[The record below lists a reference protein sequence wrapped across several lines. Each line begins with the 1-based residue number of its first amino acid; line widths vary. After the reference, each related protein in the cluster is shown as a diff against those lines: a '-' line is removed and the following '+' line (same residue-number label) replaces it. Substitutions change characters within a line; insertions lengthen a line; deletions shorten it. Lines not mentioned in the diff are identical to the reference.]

1 MVRDQ
6 KQVFSK
12 QYVSFYGTV
21 AGDVAMLK
29 EVSHLYSG
37 FRKVTII
44 QHLFHHMQSAQ
55 GSIKFASR
63 VACLAQSVKDFVS
76 DCGRKGLVE
85 DRL

>member
-12 QYVSFYGTV
+12 QYVRFYGTV

-44 QHLFHHMQSAQ
+44 QHLFHHM
-55 GSIKFASR
+55 
-63 VACLAQSVKDFVS
+63 
-76 DCGRKGLVE
+76 
-85 DRL
+85 